1 MSQIDEAR
9 KLLMSLPPHDRETLL
24 REMCPELP
32 QQISPRQEQVLQAT
46 PVQISEQVEAE
57 RFKDGRFCPHC
68 HSSEIV
74 RFGRQKDGKQ
84 RFQCKACKKTFQAT
98 TGTLFQGAAASQRA
112 RKLRQYIHCMALCL
126 PLRQTAKTCQINLS
140 TAFAWR
146 HKVLDALAV
155 TLENVVLDGIVEV
168 DETFFALS
176 FKGNRHMNDIQGVA
190 LEPRKRGRLKGVN
203 DAMQVCVPTGVS
215 RTGSTIGK
223 ASNLGHPSGADV
235 LSVFKGHIKEG
246 SVLCADGG
254 RAYNRVAKDT
264 QTQLQVIKGGK
275 GTRGIYGIQRVNA
288 MHNNLKGMINIR
300 FRGVATKYLNN
311 YVAWNAILKDS
322 GDSLEDIENLLYEII
337 TDSRENPCATKDL
350 SDRHPIPVM
359 NERQKKFIGEIIS
372 KIVEKNKSNKE
383 KHCQKDQEGV
393 ALFVASSP
401 TGADEPD
408 IPF

>member
-9 KLLMSLPPHDRETLL
+9 KLLMSLPPRDRETLL
-24 REMCPELP
+24 REMCPTLT
-32 QQISPRQEQVLQAT
+32 QQISPGQEQVLQET
-46 PVQISEQVEAE
+46 PTQIADQIAAE
-57 RFKDGRFCPHC
+57 RFKDGWFCPHC

-84 RFQCKACKKTFQAT
+84 RFLCKACKKTFQAT
-98 TGTLFQGAAASQRA
+98 SGTLFQGAAISQRA

-155 TLENVVLDGIVEV
+155 TLENVVLDGIVEA

-176 FKGNRHMNDIQGVA
+176 FKGNRHMNDLQGVA
-190 LEPRKRGRLKGVN
+190 LEPRKRGKLKGIN

-215 RTGSTIGK
+215 RAGSTIGK

-288 MHNNLKGMINIR
+288 MHNSLKGMINIR

-311 YVAWNAILKDS
+311 YVAWNSILKDS
-322 GDSLEDIENLLYEII
+322 GESLDDIENLLYDII
-337 TDSRENPCATKDL
+337 TNIRENHCTTRNLTNRPL
-350 SDRHPIPVM
+350 VPVM
-359 NERQKKFIGEIIS
+359 NEKQRKFIGEIIL
-372 KIVEKNKSNKE
+372 KIVEKNNSNKQ
-383 KHCQKDQEGV
+383 KSSQKDKEGPTLSV
-393 ALFVASSP
+393 APSP
-401 TGADEPD
+401 AEEKESD